1 MRTTP
6 ESPFGEYFTGSIG
19 DVEIWQGWPD
29 DFVYL
34 DDVQSEYYVS
44 PETNVE
50 PVPVIDLR
58 AVAAAE
64 GGEPYPAGS
73 KSSPWVDLAGNRQD
87 AALTNFCD
95 LPNSGWLGD
104 GSTESPY
111 RLSFDGDGDV
121 AVIEAGT
128 VPELDE
134 TLEQTV
140 ELWVNVEAAEH
151 VMYLID
157 WREALDGENGMSL
170 IYNAGTLELRLGTT
184 WQEVAT
190 IDTNTWNDIVV
201 TKRPGEAAV
210 FINGTRA
217 FTSQLVGAGRPNSEI
232 VIGGSTQGLH
242 RYGDYLKGS
251 IASCTI
257 WRGVIADTTVYSRYT
272 GREELFARVGPS
284 GRGDTKQVFELAGT
298 APNPVRGTASVTF
311 SLPTSAPARLQMLDV
326 QGRVAWGMDVGN
338 LGSGRHTIKIGSG
351 GVQPRP
357 GVYWLRLSQGARAQ
371 IKKIVVI
378 K

>member
-1 MRTTP
+1 WQQLAGVSSDSVAARKGMSIGLLNGHVRINAHGWQDLGVVAPNSWHYVAVAQSDSAVKGYLDGNATFESFETSAGRAETPVVLGASVYRMRTTP

-140 ELWVNVEAAEH
+140 ELWVNVEVAEH

-170 IYNAGTLELRLGTT
+170 IYNAGTLE
-184 WQEVAT
+184 
-190 IDTNTWNDIVV
+190 
-201 TKRPGEAAV
+201 
-210 FINGTRA
+210 
-217 FTSQLVGAGRPNSEI
+217 
-232 VIGGSTQGLH
+232 
-242 RYGDYLKGS
+242 
-251 IASCTI
+251 
-257 WRGVIADTTVYSRYT
+257 
-272 GREELFARVGPS
+272 
-284 GRGDTKQVFELAGT
+284 
-298 APNPVRGTASVTF
+298 
-311 SLPTSAPARLQMLDV
+311 
-326 QGRVAWGMDVGN
+326 
-338 LGSGRHTIKIGSG
+338 
-351 GVQPRP
+351 
-357 GVYWLRLSQGARAQ
+357 
-371 IKKIVVI
+371 
-378 K
+378 